1 MWPAKHARCLR
12 VWAPSS
18 LFPLVRFAATVTP
31 MQRLNKQDRMRLM
44 RFVCSFAWADF
55 EIQKEER
62 AFIGKLVR
70 QLELDDDEKREVEG
84 LLQRPPRPEDVDP
97 ARIPKRHREIFL
109 DVARATIA
117 ADGMVAPE
125 EVENLEL
132 LEALLK

>member
-1 MWPAKHARCLR
+1 
-12 VWAPSS
+12 
-18 LFPLVRFAATVTP
+18 

-62 AFIGKLVR
+62 AFIAKLVR
-70 QLELDDDEKREVEG
+70 QLELDDDEKQEVEG
-84 LLQRPPRPEDVDP
+84 LLKRPPRAEDVDP
-97 ARIPKRHREIFL
+97 ARIPMRHREIFL

-125 EVENLEL
+125 EAENFAL
-132 LEALLK
+132 LEALLQ

>member
-1 MWPAKHARCLR
+1 
-12 VWAPSS
+12 
-18 LFPLVRFAATVTP
+18 

-125 EVENLEL
+125 EIENLEL